1 MLVKRSLVHEHQEMH
16 LQNDCLTMIDVRF
29 VSVSRGR
36 YAKTRRGR
44 SELGAADS
52 VALYHTEKKS
62 GSYKILNG
70 GAPHRLAIP
79 AIARG
84 APDNLILLDQRK
96 RKERLGHLDVDG
108 VLARRLTRR
117 SGGSTGNIFARGV
130 RDRKILM
137 ISFRRT

>member
-1 MLVKRSLVHEHQEMH
+1 
-16 LQNDCLTMIDVRF
+16 MIDVRF

-84 APDNLILLDQRK
+84 APDNLIS
-96 RKERLGHLDVDG
+96 ERERNASD
-108 VLARRLTRR
+108 
-117 SGGSTGNIFARGV
+117 
-130 RDRKILM
+130 ILM
-137 ISFRRT
+137 